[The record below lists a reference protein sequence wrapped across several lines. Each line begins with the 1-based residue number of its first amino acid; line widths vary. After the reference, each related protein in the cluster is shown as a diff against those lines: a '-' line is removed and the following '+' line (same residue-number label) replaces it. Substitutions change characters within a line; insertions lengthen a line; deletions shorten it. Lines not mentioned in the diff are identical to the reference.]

1 MTATAEL
8 PATPAA
14 DRRTAKVLVP
24 RHSLTV
30 RLTHWINV
38 VSLTLMLL
46 SGLNIF
52 NAHPSLYWGAK
63 SAFANPWLDLSGA
76 QVGGHWQGTTTV
88 AGARF
93 DTTGVLGASKVGGGY
108 QARAFP
114 AWATLPSQTYLS
126 IARRWHFFF
135 AWVFG
140 INGFIYLASGLVGG
154 HLKRDLAP
162 TWAQLKPSHI
172 LHEIIDHARLRFAK
186 GEEARRYNVL
196 QKGAYLAVA
205 LVLLPL
211 MVLSGMTMSPGL
223 DAAFPW
229 LLDLFGGRQSARS
242 IHFITAS
249 LVVAFIIV
257 HLIMVVIS
265 GLWNNLRSMITGRY
279 AIDIEEGAA

>member
-1 MTATAEL
+1 MTDTA
-8 PATPAA
+8 PPPTPA
-14 DRRTAKVLVP
+14 RKTKMLVR
-24 RHSLTV
+24 RHSLAV
-30 RLTHWINV
+30 RITHWVNV

-63 SAFANPWLDLSGA
+63 ATFSHPWLDMSGA
-76 QVGGHWQGTTTV
+76 QVGGRWQGTTTL
-88 AGARF
+88 AGAKF
-93 DTTGVLGASKVGGGY
+93 DTTGVLGASKVGADY

-114 AWATLPSQTYLS
+114 VWATLPSQTYLS
-126 IARRWHFFF
+126 IARRWHLFF

-140 INGFIYLASGLVGG
+140 INGFIYLASGLIGG

-162 TWAQLKPSHI
+162 TWADLKPRNM
-172 LHEIIDHARLRFAK
+172 LHEIVEHARLRFPK

-196 QKGAYLAVA
+196 QKGAYLSVA
-205 LVLLPL
+205 LILLPL
-211 MVLSGMTMSPGL
+211 MVLTGMTMSPGL

-249 LVVAFIIV
+249 LVVAFIVV
-257 HLIMVVIS
+257 HLIMVVVS
-265 GLWNNLRSMITGRY
+265 GLWNNIRSMITGRY
-279 AIDIEEGAA
+279 AIEVEEAAS